1 MMFCCSR
8 WKIMHEPKNTKHRD
22 PMMLFGNRS
31 RFWIFSVYLLSGRG
45 KKALFP
51 IVFQHAI
58 SWISSGCFI
67 VCQCR
72 NPKQREYP
80 SPISHY
86 LQFAKHF
93 QATLE
98 TALCRE
104 STSSGIS
111 NTDGTFNFNV
121 HSFCCFPS
129 AVSSVAILSNN
140 ACMNSKVKNRDR
152 NVNIVSTNSSAANAP
167 AIQFIP
173 YFVNCKRSVLFLV
186 HSSALFCVSR
196 LPLPWQF
203 FMVTTLTT
211 LGI

>member
-1 MMFCCSR
+1 
-8 WKIMHEPKNTKHRD
+8 
-22 PMMLFGNRS
+22 ML
-31 RFWIFSVYLLSGRG
+31 SVES
-45 KKALFP
+45 P
-51 IVFQHAI
+51 P
-58 SWISSGCFI
+58 GCFI

-72 NPKQREYP
+72 NPKHREYP
-80 SPISHY
+80 SPIFHY

-93 QATLE
+93 QATPE

-104 STSSGIS
+104 STWSGIS

-152 NVNIVSTNSSAANAP
+152 NVNIVSTNSSAANAS

-173 YFVNCKRSVLFLV
+173 YFVNCKRSVLFLI
-186 HSSALFCVSR
+186 HSPVLFVS
-196 LPLPWQF
+196 LDCLSLGNFSWQQ
-203 FMVTTLTT
+203 L
-211 LGI
+211 

>member
-1 MMFCCSR
+1 MMFAARDGRLCSNRKTQNIEIRWCCLGIAVDFEYFLFICCQEGVRKRTFQLCSS
-8 WKIMHEPKNTKHRD
+8 
-22 PMMLFGNRS
+22 ML
-31 RFWIFSVYLLSGRG
+31 SVESPPVASLCAGAVIPS
-45 KKALFP
+45 
-51 IVFQHAI
+51 
-58 SWISSGCFI
+58 
-67 VCQCR
+67 
-72 NPKQREYP
+72 REYP

-93 QATLE
+93 EATPE

-152 NVNIVSTNSSAANAP
+152 NVNIVSTNSSAANAS

-186 HSSALFCVSR
+186 HSSVLFVSLR
-196 LPLPWQF
+196 CLSLGNFSWQQ
-203 FMVTTLTT
+203 L
-211 LGI
+211 